1 MKFQCCPRNG
11 NALHLHE
18 LMKPEYLRFL
28 IMQIAI
34 KQMAICQHDA
44 VGVIGRGKMNLNNLK
59 TNNTIAINKSLI
71 TLAVISALS
80 SVSSFAT
87 AKDNAEENMEQ
98 ISVTATRTAVNVG
111 YALSSQ
117 VIITRADIERIQP
130 KSVLDLL
137 ANVSGVDISVQGG
150 RGQAS
155 SVYIRG
161 ANAGHTL
168 FLLDG
173 LRISSATLGS
183 TSVQT
188 IAPELI
194 ERIEI
199 VKGPRAALW
208 GSDAIGGVVQIFTR
222 KLEGGERYAG
232 VTVGSDQYKQIN
244 AGLGFSHGNGQT
256 GLSINYEESDG
267 FDVKSDNE
275 TDDDG
280 YDYLSVALKGHQQIT
295 QQFKVDWLFNAD
307 EGQNEY
313 DSSFGANEGE
323 VNNFS
328 FLLKGAYQS
337 INESSESLTSFSMG
351 KNRDSKTS
359 FGNGVSKSQGSTFE
373 TNRQQFS
380 LLHNTVYSDEL
391 QLNVGIDH
399 YNEKVTTDTA
409 YAFTERDVTG
419 VFGHSLYK
427 VSNFTF
433 EGAVRYDDVE
443 HIDTEVTYNAGI
455 GIDLDDISRV
465 VLNYGTGFKAPSFND
480 LYYPEDAYG
489 VGQPDLKAEYS
500 STKELLIE
508 SKLGAADF
516 VLSLFQS
523 DINDLIV
530 WQPNTAKNDQP
541 GFEYQWIPMNLS
553 DVEISGI
560 ELSFNYEAFGGFHQV
575 NTSYID
581 ATDKATQKQL
591 IRRAKEQFN
600 YQFSKQIDNVN
611 LSIDYQY
618 HGKRYDS
625 SDVQLDSYKL
635 VNLATSYALTS
646 QLEIQAKI
654 KNLFNENYQTANR
667 YNSQDRAFYLG
678 ISYSQF

>member
-1 MKFQCCPRNG
+1 M
-11 NALHLHE
+11 
-18 LMKPEYLRFL
+18 
-28 IMQIAI
+28 
-34 KQMAICQHDA
+34 
-44 VGVIGRGKMNLNNLK
+44 
-59 TNNTIAINKSLI
+59 
-71 TLAVISALS
+71 
-80 SVSSFAT
+80 
-87 AKDNAEENMEQ
+87 
-98 ISVTATRTAVNVG
+98 
-111 YALSSQ
+111 
-117 VIITRADIERIQP
+117 
-130 KSVLDLL
+130 
-137 ANVSGVDISVQGG
+137 
-150 RGQAS
+150 
-155 SVYIRG
+155 
-161 ANAGHTL
+161 
-168 FLLDG
+168 
-173 LRISSATLGS
+173 
-183 TSVQT
+183 
-188 IAPELI
+188 
-194 ERIEI
+194 
-199 VKGPRAALW
+199 
-208 GSDAIGGVVQIFTR
+208 
-222 KLEGGERYAG
+222 
-232 VTVGSDQYKQIN
+232 
-244 AGLGFSHGNGQT
+244 
-256 GLSINYEESDG
+256 
-267 FDVKSDNE
+267 
-275 TDDDG
+275 
-280 YDYLSVALKGHQQIT
+280 
-295 QQFKVDWLFNAD
+295 
-307 EGQNEY
+307 
-313 DSSFGANEGE
+313 
-323 VNNFS
+323 
-328 FLLKGAYQS
+328 
-337 INESSESLTSFSMG
+337 
-351 KNRDSKTS
+351 
-359 FGNGVSKSQGSTFE
+359 
-373 TNRQQFS
+373 
-380 LLHNTVYSDEL
+380 
-391 QLNVGIDH
+391 NVGIDH

-443 HIDTEVTYNAGI
+443 HINTEVTYNAGV

-489 VGQPDLKAEYS
+489 VGQPGLKAEYS

-560 ELSFNYEAFGGFHQV
+560 ELSLNYEAFGGFHRV

-635 VNLATSYALTS
+635 VNIATSYALTS